1 VIAPGRAPADAER
14 AIVAWTTAFN
24 GRNLETMLALMHP
37 MVDFH
42 PLSLDGSCRAYRG
55 HDAVREWFD
64 VLSRCRRGLRIERL
78 AIVAGVGATIVATG
92 VLTRASSREP
102 TPFCGLHVVEGA
114 LIIAAHHHLSD
125 PDSLLAASAR

>member
-1 VIAPGRAPADAER
+1 VNALGRAPADAER
-14 AIVAWTTAFN
+14 AIVAWTAAFN
-24 GRNLETMLALMHP
+24 GRNLEAMLAHMHP

-55 HDAVREWFD
+55 HDAVREWFN

-78 AIVAGVGATIVATG
+78 TIVVGVGTTIVATG

-102 TPFCGLHVVEGA
+102 TPFCGLHVVRDA
-114 LIIAAHHHLSD
+114 LITAAHHHLSD
-125 PDSLLAASAR
+125 PDSLLTSTAR